1 MSDNLLQMV
10 GRRIGDTSD
19 LPEALRNQ
27 LVGQSLDDVEKKI
40 VSTLN
45 KRYQGI
51 ANIDE
56 IIVGLYRDHLY
67 VTEDRRQLG
76 GKLYRM
82 QKSGIVESAKGKKGV
97 YRLTDEYLLPVA
109 Q

>member
-56 IIVGLYRDHLY
+56 IIVGLYRDHQY

-82 QKSGIVESAKGKKGV
+82 QKSGIVESEKGKKGV
-97 YRLTDEYLLPVA
+97 YRLTDEYASPVA

>member
-1 MSDNLLQMV
+1 MNDDLLHMV

-19 LPEALRNQ
+19 LPEALRSQ
-27 LVGQSLDDVEKKI
+27 LVGQSLDDAERKI

-45 KRYQGI
+45 GRYQGV

-56 IIVGLYRDHLY
+56 IIVGLYRDHQY
-67 VTEDRRQLG
+67 MTDDRRQLG

-82 QKSGIVESAKGKKGV
+82 QKSGIVESVKGKKGV
-97 YRLTDEYLLPVA
+97 YRLTDEFASPVEK
-109 Q
+109 

>member
-1 MSDNLLQMV
+1 MEDDLMQMI

-19 LPEALRNQ
+19 LPDVLRRQ
-27 LVGQSLDDVEKKI
+27 LVGSSLDDVEQKI
-40 VSTLN
+40 VYTLN

-56 IIVGLYRDHLY
+56 IIVGLYRDHQY
-67 VTEDRRQLG
+67 VTEDRRQFG

-82 QKSGIVESAKGKKGV
+82 QKSGIVESVKGKKGV
-97 YRLTDEYLLPVA
+97 YRLTGEYASPVA